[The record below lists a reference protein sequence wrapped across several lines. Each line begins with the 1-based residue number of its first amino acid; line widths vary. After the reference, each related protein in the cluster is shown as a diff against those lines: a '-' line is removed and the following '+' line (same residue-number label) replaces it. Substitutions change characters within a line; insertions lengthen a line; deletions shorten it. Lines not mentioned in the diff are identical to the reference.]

1 MRSASI
7 PERNIQI
14 ELYRHLKNVIEKQ
27 FSFDDVKFTDVKF
40 EAPNIDGRPDLVVY
54 AVEKG
59 RARPFPLLV
68 IETKRK
74 VPYLQRRFDPFS
86 RDVIAQAERY
96 ATWLGAPFFATC
108 NGELFVVFETFKEGV
123 PLPERRLRHYKVPW
137 PIDENFARFVLEE
150 IGKFRVGVGK
160 WLPLDDVF
168 VERLRAFH
176 RFITPFVYQA
186 LINKLRE
193 DSSFK
198 ERYIQWLRSQLF
210 EFSDE
215 MNERMAEQAAYLLM
229 NKIMFYKTLETQISG
244 LPKLEPIK
252 TEKPEEFASILREFF
267 DYILKNVDYEAIFQK
282 SIFDEIPFPRKLCEA
297 LNEFIEELGTYHLA
311 QIQSD
316 VLGRVYEELIP
327 ADERH
332 RLGQYYTPPPIV
344 ELIVNMC
351 VRSPNDKVL
360 DPGCGS
366 GSFLV
371 KAYHRLKELKKK
383 ENPLKSDEELH
394 REILDQLYGID
405 INPFPAQ
412 LSSINLA
419 VRNLRVRSRNINL
432 IISDFFKIQP
442 GTSLLPKEFDAVVTN
457 PPYTRQEEMEYKDQI
472 REAAL
477 TYTDGTKIPLDAR
490 AGIYAYFFIHSAK
503 FLKNGGRMGYIT
515 SDTWLDVGFGKDLK
529 KFFLDHF
536 KILCIIW
543 YSVRAFERPLVGTCI
558 SIFEKEDTSEDIRK
572 DNIVKFVRIKRPM
585 DADKIIKTLENTLE
599 NYEDDNIA
607 IITKQQAE
615 LRAEEKWGRYLRAP
629 AICFKIINHPKMV
642 ELHKLCDIR
651 RGITSGANDFFY
663 LDREKIKQWNLEQE
677 FLKPVIVSPK
687 NVSLEITPSDITHWV
702 LMVHDSKEKLAKKAP
717 NVLKYIEW
725 GENLEIR
732 IKGGKKA
739 GQIVK
744 GIHNLSTVKSRR
756 IWYDLGQRKPAPI
769 LRTRRIWERCI
780 YALNQAKA
788 FVNDSF
794 YELYPKK
801 EENTMVLAGILNST
815 VTALL
820 SELYGRFYG
829 GGVLELEV
837 YESKKLPVLDPDKLS
852 LDEKERIQKAF
863 RKLCEAQKRNG
874 KRIEQAQRE
883 LDNVIFDILG
893 LTSKEREQVYEGLKT
908 LREMRLQRKEVKV
921 LVETEEKWAPR
932 RKRATKEKPPEPIKR
947 LDSWLD

>member
-168 VERLRAFH
+168 VERLRSFH

-244 LPKLEPIK
+244 LSKLEPIK

-282 SIFDEIPFPRKLCEA
+282 SIFDEIPFPRNLCEA

-515 SDTWLDVGFGKDLK
+515 SNTWLDVKFGEGLK

-536 KILCIIW
+536 KLISIIE
-543 YSVRAFERPLVGTCI
+543 YDAGVFERANVDTCI
-558 SIFEKEDTSEDIRK
+558 TILEKTDDKLRRDE
-572 DNIVKFVRIKRPM
+572 NIVKFIRLKKRMDIK
-585 DADKIIKTLENTLE
+585 DIIDFIEKSSVH
-599 NYEDDNIA
+599 YEDEKIKVVLV
-607 IITKQQAE
+607 KQKK
-615 LRAEEKWGRYLRAP
+615 LCPDEKWGKYLRAP
-629 AICFKIINHPKMV
+629 SIYFKIVSNPKV
-642 ELHKLCDIR
+642 VYLKERAKVIR
-651 RGITSGANDFFY
+651 GFTTGADKFFY
-663 LDREKIKQWNLEQE
+663 LDEQKIKQWSIENE
-677 FLKPVIVSPK
+677 FLKPVVVAPK
-687 NVSLEITPSDITHWV
+687 DVKFIELEPDDIKFRVILT
-702 LMVHDSKEKLAKKAP
+702 DKSKKELRGS
-717 NVLKYIEW
+717 NLLKYIQW
-725 GENLEIR
+725 GENLEVRIR
-732 IKGGKKA
+732 GGVKS
-739 GQIVK
+739 GSIVR
-744 GIHNLSTVKSRR
+744 GIHNLRTVKNRKL
-756 IWYDLGQRKPAPI
+756 WYSLGKREPAPI
-769 LRTRRIWERCI
+769 LFPRFIRERTYFIWNKAAA
-780 YALNQAKA
+780 YADAA
-788 FVNDSF
+788 F
-794 YELYPKK
+794 YEIYPFKD
-801 EENTMVLAGILNST
+801 NYIIPLLGILNST
-815 VTALL
+815 VTKLL
-820 SELYGRFYG
+820 LELQGRLYGRG
-829 GGVLELEV
+829 LLELKV
-837 YESKKLPVLDPDKLS
+837 YELERLPIIDPEKLHSSEEKRIREAFLKLCAMQRKGNKKLM
-852 LDEKERIQKAF
+852 
-863 RKLCEAQKRNG
+863 
-874 KRIEQAQRE
+874 EQARAE
-883 LDNVIFDILG
+883 LDDVIFDILG
-893 LTSKEREQVYEGLKT
+893 LSIKERQEVYQALKV
-908 LREMRLQRKEVKV
+908 LRGIRLQRKEVKM